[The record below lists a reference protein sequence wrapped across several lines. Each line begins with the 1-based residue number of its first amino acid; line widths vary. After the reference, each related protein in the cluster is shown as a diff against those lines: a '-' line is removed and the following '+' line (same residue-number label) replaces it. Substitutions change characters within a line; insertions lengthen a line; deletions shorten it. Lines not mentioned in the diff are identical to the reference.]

1 MIKHFYQGRWKFV
14 YLLLD
19 GIIGEA
25 MDIKI
30 RINKCKT
37 MKELD
42 ALRLNIANDM
52 KHFLE
57 NQRLFIKQKNRIRRG
72 SV

>member
-1 MIKHFYQGRWKFV
+1 
-14 YLLLD
+14 
-19 GIIGEA
+19 
-25 MDIKI
+25 MDIKT

-42 ALRLNIANDM
+42 ALRLDLANDM

>member
-1 MIKHFYQGRWKFV
+1 MGDQRAADLIVRRNIEG
-14 YLLLD
+14 
-19 GIIGEA
+19 A
-25 MDIKI
+25 MDIKT

-42 ALRLNIANDM
+42 ALRLDLANDM